1 MQLGDGPSRQS
12 PWPTLRRLAVVLGV
26 LAAGLGVA
34 TGAWWVGLLGVA
46 WIVAALVVP
55 SGATMRAL
63 RETEERRALPEEP

>member
-1 MQLGDGPSRQS
+1 
-12 PWPTLRRLAVVLGV
+12 
-26 LAAGLGVA
+26 VA